1 MKAKLFI
8 QLFTILVLPV
18 FGNALQNNKNNF
30 PSDWKIAAQ
39 TMVNK
44 QIKDRGVVDPKVLDV
59 LSKTPR
65 HKFVPSDMIDYAY
78 DHRPLPIGEGQTISQ
93 PYIVA
98 LMTELLGLSGKE
110 KVLEIGTGSGY
121 QSAILSSLSYKVY
134 TIEIVK
140 SLALRAKKVLKELDM
155 NNVYVRW
162 GDGYKGWPSEAP
174 FDCIIVTAAPNE
186 IPEALI
192 KQLKIGG
199 KLVIPVGKYWQELK
213 VISKTSDSNINEKTI
228 IPVRFVPMIHPS
240 NPFSDEDL
248 N

>member
-1 MKAKLFI
+1 MKVKLLI
-8 QLFTILVLPV
+8 QSFTILVLPL
-18 FGNALQNNKNNF
+18 FGNADQNNNNDF

-39 TMVNK
+39 TMVKK
-44 QIKDRGVVDPKVLDV
+44 QIKDRGIVDPKVLDV
-59 LSKTPR
+59 FSNTPR
-65 HKFVPSDMIDYAY
+65 HKFVPTDLVLYAY
-78 DHRPLPIGEGQTISQ
+78 DDSPLPIGEGQTISQ

-98 LMTELLGLSGKE
+98 LMTELLSLSGKE

-121 QSAILSSLSYKVY
+121 QSAILSLLSNKVY

-140 SLALRAKKVLKELDM
+140 SLAVQAKKVLQELEIH
-155 NNVYVRW
+155 NVYVRW
-162 GDGYKGWPSEAP
+162 GDGYKGWPTEAP
-174 FDCIIVTAAPNE
+174 FDCIIVTAAPDT
-186 IPEALI
+186 IPGALI
-192 KQLKIGG
+192 KQLKTGG

-228 IPVRFVPMIHPS
+228 IPVRFVPMVHPN

>member
-1 MKAKLFI
+1 MKVKLLI
-8 QLFTILVLPV
+8 QLFTILVLPL
-18 FGNALQNNKNNF
+18 FGNAVQNNNIDF

-39 TMVNK
+39 TMVNM
-44 QIKDRGVVDPKVLDV
+44 QIKDRGVLDPKVLDV

-78 DHRPLPIGEGQTISQ
+78 DDRPLPIGEGQTISQ

-140 SLALRAKKVLKELDM
+140 SLALRAKKVLKELELH
-155 NNVYVRW
+155 NVYVRW

-192 KQLKIGG
+192 NQLKIGG

-213 VISKTSDSNINEKTI
+213 VISKTSDSKINEKTI
-228 IPVRFVPMIHPS
+228 IPVRFVPMVHPN

>member
-1 MKAKLFI
+1 MKVKLLI
-8 QLFTILVLPV
+8 QLFIILVLPL
-18 FGNALQNNKNNF
+18 FGNADQNNNNDF

-39 TMVNK
+39 TMVKK
-44 QIKDRGVVDPKVLDV
+44 QIKDRGIVDPKVLDV
-59 LSKTPR
+59 LSNTPR
-65 HKFVPSDMIDYAY
+65 HKFVPTDMVLYAY
-78 DHRPLPIGEGQTISQ
+78 DDSPLPIGEGQTISQ

-98 LMTELLGLSGKE
+98 LMTELLSLSGKE

-121 QSAILSSLSYKVY
+121 QSAILSLLSNKVY

-140 SLALRAKKVLKELDM
+140 SLALQAKKVLQELEIH
-155 NNVYVRW
+155 NVYVRW

-174 FDCIIVTAAPNE
+174 FDCIIVTAAPDT

-228 IPVRFVPMIHPS
+228 IPVRFVPMVHPN

>member
-1 MKAKLFI
+1 MKVKLLI
-8 QLFTILVLPV
+8 QLFIILVLPL
-18 FGNALQNNKNNF
+18 FGNADQNNNNDF

-39 TMVNK
+39 TMVKK
-44 QIKDRGVVDPKVLDV
+44 QIKDRGIVDPKVLDV

-65 HKFVPSDMIDYAY
+65 HKFVPTDMVLYAY
-78 DHRPLPIGEGQTISQ
+78 DDNPLPIGEGQTISQ

-98 LMTELLGLSGKE
+98 LMTELLSLSGKE

-121 QSAILSSLSYKVY
+121 QSAILSLLSNKVY

-140 SLALRAKKVLKELDM
+140 SLAVQAKKVLQELEIH
-155 NNVYVRW
+155 NVYVRW
-162 GDGYKGWPSEAP
+162 GDGYKGWPTEAP
-174 FDCIIVTAAPNE
+174 FDCIIVTAAPDT

-192 KQLKIGG
+192 KQLKTGG

-228 IPVRFVPMIHPS
+228 IPVRFVPMVHPN

>member
-1 MKAKLFI
+1 
-8 QLFTILVLPV
+8 
-18 FGNALQNNKNNF
+18 
-30 PSDWKIAAQ
+30 
-39 TMVNK
+39 
-44 QIKDRGVVDPKVLDV
+44 
-59 LSKTPR
+59 
-65 HKFVPSDMIDYAY
+65 
-78 DHRPLPIGEGQTISQ
+78 
-93 PYIVA
+93 
-98 LMTELLGLSGKE
+98 
-110 KVLEIGTGSGY
+110 
-121 QSAILSSLSYKVY
+121 
-134 TIEIVK
+134 
-140 SLALRAKKVLKELDM
+140 M

-192 KQLKIGG
+192 NQLKIGG

-228 IPVRFVPMIHPS
+228 IPVRFVPKIHPS

>member
-1 MKAKLFI
+1 
-8 QLFTILVLPV
+8 
-18 FGNALQNNKNNF
+18 
-30 PSDWKIAAQ
+30 
-39 TMVNK
+39 
-44 QIKDRGVVDPKVLDV
+44 
-59 LSKTPR
+59 
-65 HKFVPSDMIDYAY
+65 MIDYAY
-78 DHRPLPIGEGQTISQ
+78 DDRPLPIGEGQTISQ

-140 SLALRAKKVLKELDM
+140 SLALRAKKVLKELEM

-192 KQLKIGG
+192 NQ
-199 KLVIPVGKYWQELK
+199 
-213 VISKTSDSNINEKTI
+213 
-228 IPVRFVPMIHPS
+228 F
-240 NPFSDEDL
+240 L
-248 N
+248 NYI

>member
-1 MKAKLFI
+1 MKVKLLI
-8 QLFTILVLPV
+8 QLFTILVLPL
-18 FGNALQNNKNNF
+18 FGNAVQNNNNDF

-39 TMVNK
+39 TMVK
-44 QIKDRGVVDPKVLDV
+44 EQIKDRGIVDPKVLDV

-65 HKFVPSDMIDYAY
+65 HKFVPSDMVLYAY
-78 DHRPLPIGEGQTISQ
+78 DDNPLSIGEGQTISQ

-98 LMTELLGLSGKE
+98 LMTELLSLSGKE

-121 QSAILSSLSYKVY
+121 QSAILSLLSNKVY

-140 SLALRAKKVLKELDM
+140 SLAVQAKKVLQELELH
-155 NNVYVRW
+155 NVYVRW

-174 FDCIIVTAAPNE
+174 FDCIIVTAAPDT

-213 VISKTSDSNINEKTI
+213 VISKTSDSKINEKTI
-228 IPVRFVPMIHPS
+228 IPVRFVPMVHPN

>member
-18 FGNALQNNKNNF
+18 FGNALQNHKNNF

-39 TMVNK
+39 TMVKK
-44 QIKDRGVVDPKVLDV
+44 QIKDRGIVDPKVLDV

-65 HKFVPSDMIDYAY
+65 HKFVPTDMVLYAY
-78 DHRPLPIGEGQTISQ
+78 DDSPLPIGEGQTISQ

-98 LMTELLGLSGKE
+98 LMTELLSLSGKE

-121 QSAILSSLSYKVY
+121 QSAILSLLSNKVY

-140 SLALRAKKVLKELDM
+140 SLALQAKKVLQELEIH
-155 NNVYVRW
+155 NVYVRW

-174 FDCIIVTAAPNE
+174 FDCIIVTAAPDT

-213 VISKTSDSNINEKTI
+213 VISKTSDSKINEKTI
-228 IPVRFVPMIHPS
+228 IPVRFVPMVHPN

>member
-1 MKAKLFI
+1 MKEKLLI
-8 QLFTILVLPV
+8 QLFAILFLPL
-18 FGNALQNNKNNF
+18 FGNAFQINNNF
-30 PSDWKIAAQ
+30 PYDWEIAAQ
-39 TMVNK
+39 IMVNK
-44 QIKDRGVVDPKVLDV
+44 QIKDRGIIDPKVLDV

-65 HKFVPSDMIDYAY
+65 HKFVPDDMVLYAY
-78 DHRPLPIGEGQTISQ
+78 DDRPLPIGEGQTISQ

-98 LMTELLGLSGKE
+98 LMTELLSLSGKE

-121 QSAILSSLSYKVY
+121 QSAILSLLSNKVY

-140 SLALRAKKVLKELDM
+140 SLAIQAKKVLQELELH
-155 NNVYVRW
+155 NVYVRW

-174 FDCIIVTAAPNE
+174 FDCIIVTAAPDT

-213 VISKTSDSNINEKTI
+213 VISKTSDSKINEKTI